1 VVVPEPGQPA
11 PSLDDLRAFSES
23 RLARFKQPRR
33 VEVIDAIPRTP
44 ATQQVQR
51 RLLIDRLS

>member
-1 VVVPEPGQPA
+1 M
-11 PSLDDLRAFSES
+11 PSLDDLRSFCES

-33 VEVIDAIPRTP
+33 VEVIDVIPRTP

>member
-1 VVVPEPGQPA
+1 MIVAEAGQPV
-11 PSLDDLRAFSES
+11 PTLDELRAFCES

-33 VEVIDAIPRTP
+33 VEVVDAIPRTP

-51 RLLIDRLS
+51 RLLVDRLS